1 MVLSQLGN
9 TLAKQSKKRGRP
21 HADQTAHEALDPGV
35 LSRKIALQVLARV
48 EDDGAFSNL
57 LLSQVLDEHS
67 ALTHQDRGFIT
78 DLVYGTLRMQRAC
91 QAVIDRY
98 VTDRPPP
105 AANRA
110 LRIGTYQL
118 LYRSDIP
125 TYAAVSTTV
134 EAAPKR
140 FRGLINAVL
149 RKISTASVEF
159 SSAPEELSYP
169 TWVYKLFVRDFGE
182 NEAHAALERM
192 NAPAEP
198 RQRSDGYS
206 QDIASQWVSELVGA
220 GPNDRVLDMC
230 AAPGG
235 KATWIAKKAAYVV
248 ASDLQHHRVGLI
260 QDNAARYGNGR
271 VAPVTAD
278 GRALPFP
285 SQVFDHVLLDAPC
298 SGLGVLRRRADA
310 RWRMQPNSIEQLAAL
325 QRSLVDAAV
334 DQVKVGGILTYS
346 VCTVTREETLDIDSY
361 IGSQYPEL
369 EPALEVVAPWQQHG
383 RGAVL
388 LPHWADTDGMSI
400 FRYHRSK

>member
-1 MVLSQLGN
+1 MEHSQLGN
-9 TLAKQSKKRGRP
+9 VLAKQSKKRTRP
-21 HADQTAHEALDPGV
+21 RAGNEETLDPGV
-35 LSRKIALQVLARV
+35 QSRKIALQVLARV

-67 ALTHQDRGFIT
+67 TLTQQDRGFIT

-118 LYRSDIP
+118 LYRTDVP

-149 RKISTASVEF
+149 RKISTASIEF
-159 SSAPEELSYP
+159 SSIPEALSYP

-182 NEAHAALERM
+182 TEAHAALEKM
-192 NAPAEP
+192 NEPATP

-220 GPNDRVLDMC
+220 GHADRVLDMC

-235 KATWIAKKAAYVV
+235 KATWLAATAQFVV
-248 ASDLQHHRVGLI
+248 ASDLQQHRVGLI
-260 QDNAARYGNGR
+260 QENAAHYGNGR
-271 VAPVTAD
+271 VSPLTAD
-278 GRALPFP
+278 GRALPFRDET
-285 SQVFDHVLLDAPC
+285 FDHVLLDAPC

-310 RWRMQPNSIEQLAAL
+310 RWRMQPNSIEQLASL
-325 QRSLVDAAV
+325 QRSLIDAAV
-334 DQVKVGGILTYS
+334 HQVKIGGVLTYS

-369 EPALEVVAPWQQHG
+369 EPELEVVAPWRQHG

-400 FRYHRSK
+400 FRYRRSK